1 MKPLVKHI
9 SNLLFDHDCVIVPG
23 LGGFITN
30 YKPAYINPVHHT
42 FYPPSKQVTFNVRL
56 NTNDGILAHS
66 MAKNLGIDYNQ
77 AMGMIEKEVHSM
89 KISLMK
95 GQRIVLDQIGV
106 LYNNKENNIVFE
118 PSNEVNFLGESF
130 GLPRFTASTISRHSS
145 NGVMLN
151 KPVIRKTMRWAA
163 ILVPIATVA
172 LWSALNTGTINQIYS
187 NYASIIPT
195 AFESTEPFTH
205 TSKSTKRLDLL
216 PVAKSVKETGEVIV
230 TEKAAASVDQEKFF
244 IIAGAFMVPENA
256 MKLVEQLKDDG
267 YKASMIGENGRKL
280 HLVSIQGFSSKEAA
294 DSRLTELQ
302 RKGFP
307 SAWILSKGK

>member
-30 YKPAYINPVHHT
+30 YKPAYINPVHNT

-77 AMGMIEKEVHSM
+77 AMRVIEHDVHSM

-130 GLPRFTASTISRHSS
+130 GLPRFTASTISRQSS
-145 NGVMLN
+145 NGVMIN

-163 ILVPIATVA
+163 ILVPVATVA

-195 AFESTEPFTH
+195 AIESAEPSTHSSRSTE
-205 TSKSTKRLDLL
+205 RLDLL
-216 PVAKSVKETGEVIV
+216 PIPKSVKETGEVVV
-230 TEKAAASVDQEKFF
+230 TEKAVVEQEKFF
-244 IIAGAFMVPENA
+244 IIAGAFLMPENA
-256 MKLVEQLKDDG
+256 KKLVEQLKDEG
-267 YKASMIGENGRKL
+267 YNASMIGENGRKL

-302 RKGFP
+302 KKGFP
-307 SAWILSKGK
+307 SAWILSRGQK